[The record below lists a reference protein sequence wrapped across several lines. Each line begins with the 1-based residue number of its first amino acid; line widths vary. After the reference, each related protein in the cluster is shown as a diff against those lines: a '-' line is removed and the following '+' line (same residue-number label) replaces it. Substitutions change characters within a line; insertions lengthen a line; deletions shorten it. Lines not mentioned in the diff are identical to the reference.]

1 MKKYKKTLTV
11 VIILIV
17 ATIMFATFFGISK
30 KNEDGEKEK
39 LLPDYKLGMEF
50 GESRLITAIVSDEI
64 ITTVYD
70 SEGQVVEQEEGI
82 EYKEEDGY
90 KVVEQKVNEDA
101 VKTLKN
107 YKKAKKIIEERL
119 EGNNVTEYF
128 IELNEET
135 GEIQIQIPED
145 ENADTI
151 QSMIK
156 NSGNLILLDGETFET
171 VLDSSYLK
179 QASVMYSQGDME
191 TGVFLQIE
199 FNEEGTKKL
208 QELNEIYVEKTVIET
223 NENGE
228 EEEVTE
234 SKVVWVILN
243 DSFIGTTVLPN
254 IVYNNKIFLSF
265 GVTNDNAEL
274 QQAIENARNTSS
286 IIKFRKHFDCI

>member
-50 GESRLITAIVSDEI
+50 GESRLITATVSDEI

>member
-50 GESRLITAIVSDEI
+50 GESRLITATVSDEI

-286 IIKFRKHFDCI
+286 IIKFRKYFNCI